1 MPFTAPSSWT
11 WIDHPVSGLRRP
23 TPNAPLRLGFPS
35 APHLRCL
42 TSPDGATRR
51 TVLQKVR
58 RRTRAVLRQFVNAGF
73 QVLFHSPPGVL
84 FTFPSR
90 YCALSVTSQC
100 LALRGGPRAFPQGFS
115 CLAVLWIP
123 PRRLSLRLRG
133 FHPLWRDF
141 PDPSAGLVSD
151 VCGPNPGVQ
160 RTPVWALPV
169 SLAATPGI
177 TFCFL
182 LLRLLRCFS
191 SPGSLPE
198 VMDWLRDDR
207 VFPCR
212 VSPFRNPRIKAHLRL
227 PAAYRS
233 LSRLSSATG
242 AKASALRP

>member
-1 MPFTAPSSWT
+1 M
-11 WIDHPVSGLRRP
+11 
-23 TPNAPLRLGFPS
+23 
-35 APHLRCL
+35 
-42 TSPDGATRR
+42 PDGATRR

-123 PRRLSLRLRG
+123 QSSLSLRLRG

-141 PDPSAGLVSD
+141 PDPSAGIARDFLRSE
-151 VCGPNPGVQ
+151 P
-160 RTPVWALPV
+160 RSARASVWAPPV

-177 TFCFL
+177 ILYFL
-182 LLRLLRCFS
+182 FLRLLRCFS

-198 VMDWLRDDR
+198 VMDWLRDD
-207 VFPCR
+207 
-212 VSPFRNPRIKAHLRL
+212 
-227 PAAYRS
+227 
-233 LSRLSSATG
+233 
-242 AKASALRP
+242 

>member
-1 MPFTAPSSWT
+1 MPFTAPSSWRRV
-11 WIDHPVSGLRRP
+11 DHPVSGLRRP

-42 TSPDGATRR
+42 TLPDGATRR

-58 RRTRAVLRQFVNAGF
+58 RRTERVLRQFVNAGF

-123 PRRLSLRLRG
+123 RRRLSLRLRG

-141 PDPSAGLVSD
+141 PDPSAGIGGRLTRSEPR
-151 VCGPNPGVQ
+151 GA
-160 RTPVWALPV
+160 RAPVWAPSV
-169 SLAATPGI
+169 SLAATPEI
-177 TFCFL
+177 ILYFL
-182 LLRLLRCFS
+182 FLRLLRCFS

-198 VMDWLRDDR
+198 VMDWLRDD
-207 VFPCR
+207 
-212 VSPFRNPRIKAHLRL
+212 
-227 PAAYRS
+227 
-233 LSRLSSATG
+233 
-242 AKASALRP
+242 